1 MVEVVHDGDAHY
13 RVVGVVVA
21 FFSREGKTM
30 VWTRIPVFFFG
41 KELKR
46 TTGSAEKK
54 RGGGGRRV
62 RMRSLSEGNHES
74 RVGLLAEIC

>member
-41 KELKR
+41 KGVEEDD
-46 TTGSAEKK
+46 GK
-54 RGGGGRRV
+54 RGEEAGWRRPARAHAKSVGRKP
-62 RMRSLSEGNHES
+62 
-74 RVGLLAEIC
+74 